1 MTGSGKDHVVYHT
14 REWCRI
20 QGIRQLFVVKCSQL
34 CFGLDAMISIFFFPN
49 IGMFNKDA
57 FSKMKSNAVFV
68 NTSR

>member
-34 CFGLDAMISIFFFPN
+34 CFGLDAMISIFF
-49 IGMFNKDA
+49 
-57 FSKMKSNAVFV
+57 SKYRNVQQGCFLQDEE
-68 NTSR
+68 